1 MNALEIGDVVRLRD
15 DPSRGHGRVVMFA
28 EEEMIRYA
36 LVEWPG
42 GTRSAHP
49 EEELERVKPP

>member
-1 MNALEIGDVVRLRD
+1 MNALEIGDVVRLLEGPPD
-15 DPSRGHGRVVMFA
+15 GRGHVVQFA

-36 LVEWPG
+36 LVQWSDG
-42 GTRSAHP
+42 SRSAHP